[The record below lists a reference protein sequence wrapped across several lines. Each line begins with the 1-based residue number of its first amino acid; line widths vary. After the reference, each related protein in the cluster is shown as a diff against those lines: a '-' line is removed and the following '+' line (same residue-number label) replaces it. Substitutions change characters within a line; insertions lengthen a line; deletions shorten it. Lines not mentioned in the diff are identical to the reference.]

1 MVLWKIFRNWN
12 ATSEEE
18 VEEYPCD
25 KYVSTKSI
33 CLFRAITIN
42 APVPTVYRWIC
53 QIKLAPYSYDWMD
66 NGGKESPRKLIPGTE
81 NIKLGQNF
89 MVGPIVEFEKDSNI
103 TCISDPKFEKI
114 FGKMSLTYTVRS
126 RNNGSVRIV
135 VKIVIQANNWFE
147 RLRAY
152 LLGWG
157 DLIMMRKQ
165 LLNIKMLSEGK

>member
-1 MVLWKIFRNWN
+1 MTLWKNARNWN
-12 ATSEEE
+12 ATDEEE
-18 VEEYPCD
+18 VVEYPCD
-25 KYVSTKSI
+25 KYTSTESI
-33 CLFRAITIN
+33 WLFRAITIN
-42 APVPTVYRWIC
+42 APIHTVYRWIC

-66 NGGKESPRKLIPGTE
+66 NGGRESPRQLIPGTE
-81 NIKLGQNF
+81 NIELGQNF
-89 MVGPIVEFEKDSNI
+89 MVGPIVEFEKDNHI

-126 RNNGSVRIV
+126 GNIGSVRII
-135 VKIVIQANNWFE
+135 VKIVIQAKNWFE

-165 LLNIKMLSEGK
+165 LINIKALSEGK